1 MNLKN
6 KIVENI
12 KKELKERNK
21 TIADLCKDMRVNKN
35 YINQLTDRTNISK
48 LKKISNAIGCD
59 LSNLFVGV

>member
-1 MNLKN
+1 MKIKN
-6 KIVENI
+6 KIIDNI

-48 LKKISNAIGCD
+48 LKRIAYTIGCE
-59 LSNLFVGV
+59 LSCLFVGV

>member
-1 MNLKN
+1 MKIKN

-21 TIADLCKDMRVNKN
+21 TVADLCKDMRVNKN

-48 LKKISNAIGCD
+48 LKRISDVIGCK
-59 LSNLFVGV
+59 LSNLLEGL

>member
-1 MNLKN
+1 MNIKN

-21 TIADLCKDMRVNKN
+21 TVADLCKDMRVNKN

-48 LKKISNAIGCD
+48 LKKISDAIGCN
-59 LSNLFVGV
+59 LSNLFEGL

>member
-48 LKKISNAIGCD
+48 LKKISDAIGCS
-59 LSNLFVGV
+59 LSSLFVGI

>member
-21 TIADLCKDMRVNKN
+21 TVADLCKDMRVNKN
-35 YINQLTDRTNISK
+35 YINQLTDRTNVSK
-48 LKKISNAIGCD
+48 LKRISDAIGCN
-59 LSNLFVGV
+59 LVNLFAGV

>member
-1 MNLKN
+1 MKLKN

-21 TIADLCKDMRVNKN
+21 TITDLCKDMRVNKN

-48 LKKISNAIGCD
+48 LKKISNAIGCNLAD
-59 LSNLFVGV
+59 LFVGV

>member
-21 TIADLCKDMRVNKN
+21 TVTDLCKDMRVNKN

-48 LKKISNAIGCD
+48 LKRIADAIGCD
-59 LSNLFVGV
+59 LANLFVGV

>member
-21 TIADLCKDMRVNKN
+21 TVTDLCKDMRVNKN
-35 YINQLTDRTNISK
+35 FINQLTDRTNISK
-48 LKKISNAIGCD
+48 LKKISDAIGCD
-59 LSNLFVGV
+59 LANLFAGV

>member
-1 MNLKN
+1 MNIKN

-21 TIADLCKDMRVNKN
+21 TVADLCKDMRVNKN

-48 LKKISNAIGCD
+48 LKRIADAIGCD
-59 LSNLFVGV
+59 LSSLFVGV

>member
-1 MNLKN
+1 MKIKN

-21 TIADLCKDMRVNKN
+21 TVSDLCKDMRVNKN
-35 YINQLTDRTNISK
+35 FINQLTDRTNVSK
-48 LKKISNAIGCD
+48 LKRISDAIGCD

>member
-1 MNLKN
+1 MKIKN

-21 TIADLCKDMRVNKN
+21 TVSDLCKDMRVNKN
-35 YINQLTDRTNISK
+35 FINQLTDRTNISK
-48 LKKISNAIGCD
+48 LKRIADAIGCE

>member
-12 KKELKERNK
+12 KIELKEKNK
-21 TIADLCKDMRVNKN
+21 TVADLCKDMRVNKN

-48 LKKISNAIGCD
+48 LKRISDAIGCN
-59 LSNLFVGV
+59 LSNLFDGL

>member
-1 MNLKN
+1 MKIKN

-21 TIADLCKDMRVNKN
+21 TVSDLCKDMRVNKN
-35 YINQLTDRTNISK
+35 FINQLTDRTNVSK
-48 LKKISNAIGCD
+48 LKRISDAIGCN

>member
-6 KIVENI
+6 KIIENV

-21 TIADLCKDMRVNKN
+21 TVTDLCKDMRVNKN

-48 LKKISNAIGCD
+48 LKKISDAIGCD

>member
-1 MNLKN
+1 MNIKN

-21 TIADLCKDMRVNKN
+21 TVADLCKAMRMNKN

-48 LKKISNAIGCD
+48 LKKISDAIGCN
-59 LSNLFVGV
+59 LASLFVGV

>member
-1 MNLKN
+1 MNIKN

-21 TIADLCKDMRVNKN
+21 TVTDLCKDMRVNKN

-48 LKKISNAIGCD
+48 LKRISDSIGCNLSD
-59 LSNLFVGV
+59 LFAGV

>member
-1 MNLKN
+1 MKIKN

-21 TIADLCKDMRVNKN
+21 TVSDLCKDMRVNKN
-35 YINQLTDRTNISK
+35 FINQLTDRTNISK
-48 LKKISNAIGCD
+48 LKRISDAIGCE

>member
-1 MNLKN
+1 MKIKN

-21 TIADLCKDMRVNKN
+21 TISDLCKDMRVNKN
-35 YINQLTDRTNISK
+35 FINQLTDRTNISK
-48 LKKISNAIGCD
+48 LKRISDAIGCD